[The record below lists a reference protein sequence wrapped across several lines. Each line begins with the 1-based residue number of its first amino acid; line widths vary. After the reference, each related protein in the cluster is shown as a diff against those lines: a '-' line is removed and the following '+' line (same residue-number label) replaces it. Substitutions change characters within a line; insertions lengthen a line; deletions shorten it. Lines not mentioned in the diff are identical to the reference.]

1 MNMTLATIINIL
13 LFIAICVMIIL
24 IFKKGDKPAP
34 MTNVVQLPK
43 SPYHDPRTTYRKKAI
58 VEKVEPKHTGPINLL
73 TYQRAASV
81 PVVAKEP
88 VVDMK
93 MDKFDTR
100 ECKDCA

>member
-1 MNMTLATIINIL
+1 MTLATIVNIL

-43 SPYHDPRTTYRKKAI
+43 SPYNDPRTTYRKKAI
-58 VEKVEPKHTGPINLL
+58 VEKIPPQHTGPINLL
-73 TYQRAASV
+73 TYSRTRPSPHVTQ
-81 PVVAKEP
+81 EP

-93 MDKFDTR
+93 MDKFNTR